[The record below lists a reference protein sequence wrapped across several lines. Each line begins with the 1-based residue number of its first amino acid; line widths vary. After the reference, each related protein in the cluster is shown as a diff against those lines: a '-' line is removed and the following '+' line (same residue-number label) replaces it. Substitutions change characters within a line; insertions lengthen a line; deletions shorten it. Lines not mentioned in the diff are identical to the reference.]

1 MFTIGRIVTFGMT
14 GMAIVVVPIYQAET
28 APPVLRGM
36 FASTIQLMIVLGQ
49 LVATCVTYGTKN
61 IDSDAGW
68 RIPIAL
74 QLVMPTAIFLLLPFL
89 PESPRWL
96 LSQDR
101 PEDARENL
109 RKLREKA
116 SEEEIQTEV
125 ETLLFAHV
133 NEHKGTWS
141 EVFDRENRVS
151 QLIPPFARLELP
163 NDVLC

>member
-1 MFTIGRIVTFGMT
+1 MFTVGRIVTFGMT

-28 APPVLRGM
+28 APHVLRGM

-61 IDSDAGW
+61 IGSDAGW
-68 RIPIAL
+68 RVPIAL
-74 QLVMPTAIFLLLPFL
+74 QLIMPTAIFLLLPFL

-101 PEDARENL
+101 PEDARQNL
-109 RKLREKA
+109 RKLRKNA

-125 ETLLFAHV
+125 EMLMFAHV

-141 EVFDRENRVS
+141 EVFDRANRVS
-151 QLIPPFARLELP
+151 QL
-163 NDVLC
+163 N